1 MVTTQQSYGSTG
13 TLWAGRLLG
22 LGLILLAA
30 VIAAVTVPEL
40 RGELAGEGTDGT
52 LTVSSCEVHTKPHYG
67 TRRRT
72 TELKFGC
79 TGTWKAH
86 SGGAAYEDVTVET
99 SSRLE
104 SGAKIDVVQADDTFE
119 LPEDR
124 APGKDIAILAFCLS
138 LLTFG
143 IFCLLTGFGTRNGPG
158 LAASWQRLPGGNAT
172 GYALGGVFAVGAV
185 TALACALTV

>member
-1 MVTTQQSYGSTG
+1 MTTQQSYASARA
-13 TLWAGRLLG
+13 LWVGRLLG

-40 RGELAGEGTDGT
+40 RSELAGEGTDGT

-79 TGTWKAH
+79 TGTWTAH
-86 SGGAAYEDVTVET
+86 SGGTTYEDVAVET
-99 SSRLE
+99 SSCLE
-104 SGAKIDVVQADDTFE
+104 SGAKIDVVQADDTFT
-119 LPEDR
+119 LPEER

-143 IFCLLTGFGTRNGPG
+143 TFCLLTGFGTRNGPG
-158 LAASWQRLPGGNAT
+158 LATSWQRIPGGNAAR
-172 GYALGGVFAVGAV
+172 YALGGVFVVGAV
-185 TALACALTV
+185 TALACALTI

>member
-1 MVTTQQSYGSTG
+1 MSTQPSYRSTG
-13 TLWAGRLLG
+13 ALWLGRLLG

-30 VIAAVTVPEL
+30 VVAVVTVPEL
-40 RGELAGEGTDGT
+40 RSELAGEGTDGT
-52 LTVSSCEVHTKPHYG
+52 LTVSSCEAHTKTRYG
-67 TRRRT
+67 THRRT
-72 TELKFGC
+72 TELKFSC
-79 TGTWKAH
+79 TGTWTAQ
-86 SGGAAYEDVTVET
+86 SGGATYKDVTVET

-104 SGAKIDVVQADDTFE
+104 NGAKIGVVQADDTFE

-158 LAASWQRLPGGNAT
+158 LAASWQRLPAQRVAGP
-172 GYALGGVFAVGAV
+172 ALGGLFVIGAL
-185 TALACALTV
+185 TALVCALVV

>member
-1 MVTTQQSYGSTG
+1 MTTQQSYASARA
-13 TLWAGRLLG
+13 LWVGRLLG

-40 RGELAGEGTDGT
+40 RSELAGEGTDGT

-79 TGTWKAH
+79 TGTWTAR
-86 SGGAAYEDVTVET
+86 SGGTTYEDVTVET

-104 SGAKIDVVQADDTFE
+104 SGAKIDVVQADGTFT

-124 APGKDIAILAFCLS
+124 APAKDIAILAFCLA

-143 IFCLLTGFGTRNGPG
+143 TFCLLTGFGTRNGPG
-158 LAASWQRLPGGNAT
+158 LAASWQRIPGGNVT
-172 GYALGGVFAVGAV
+172 GYALGGVFVAGAV
-185 TALACALTV
+185 TALACALAV

>member
-1 MVTTQQSYGSTG
+1 MTTQPSYRSTG

-30 VIAAVTVPEL
+30 IVAAVTVPEL

-52 LTVSSCEVHTKPHYG
+52 LTVSSCEAHTKTHYG
-67 TRRRT
+67 THRRT
-72 TELKFGC
+72 TELKFSC
-79 TGTWKAH
+79 TGTWTAN
-86 SGGAAYEDVTVET
+86 SGGATYKDVTVET

-104 SGAKIDVVQADDTFE
+104 DGAQIGVVQADGSFE

-124 APGKDIAILAFCLS
+124 APGKDAAILAFCLS

-158 LAASWQRLPGGNAT
+158 ATESWRRLPAQKVT
-172 GYALGGVFAVGAV
+172 GPALSGLFAIGAL
-185 TALACALTV
+185 TALICALVA

>member
-1 MVTTQQSYGSTG
+1 MVTTQQSYASTRA
-13 TLWAGRLLG
+13 LWTGRLLG

-40 RGELAGEGTDGT
+40 RSELAGEGTDGT

-79 TGTWKAH
+79 TGTWTAH
-86 SGGAAYEDVTVET
+86 KGGAAYEDVTVET

-104 SGAKIDVVQADDTFE
+104 NGSKIDVVQADGTFT

-143 IFCLLTGFGTRNGPG
+143 ALCLLTGFGTRNGPS
-158 LAASWQRLPGGNAT
+158 LAASWQRLPGGNVT
-172 GYALGGVFAVGAV
+172 GYALGGVFIVGAV
-185 TALACALTV
+185 TALACALAV